1 MTLNNRSSNKKLP
14 DFFQAFPSYDP
25 AILRVY
31 QLSEPAGMV
40 VEEKRAQVP
49 LLSVFIHTFS
59 RILQNPVWDLISQ
72 VERLRDLNGGELIIE
87 CYSGVGL
94 DGSSVETI

>member
-1 MTLNNRSSNKKLP
+1 M
-14 DFFQAFPSYDP
+14 
-25 AILRVY
+25 Y

-72 VERLRDLNGGELIIE
+72 VERLRDQNGGELIIT

-94 DGSSVETI
+94 DGSTVETI